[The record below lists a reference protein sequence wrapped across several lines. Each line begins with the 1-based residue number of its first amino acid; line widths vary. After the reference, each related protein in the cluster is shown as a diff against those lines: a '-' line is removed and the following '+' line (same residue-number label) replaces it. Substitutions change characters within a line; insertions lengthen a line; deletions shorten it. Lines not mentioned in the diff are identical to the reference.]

1 MNDSN
6 PGNNF
11 LAAALREF
19 RMYKGLGDKA
29 IERLNEEDLHWQ
41 PSPES
46 NSMAILIRH
55 MAGNMRS
62 RWTDFLTS
70 DGEKPD
76 RNRDTEFEDTGSS
89 KAELIQLWESGW
101 EILFSALEP
110 VTAGMVMHKV
120 SIRQQPLTITEAICR
135 QLSHYSYHVGQMV
148 YLAKQIK
155 DSEFESLS
163 IPKGK
168 SAEFNQNPK
177 QYKS

>member
-1 MNDSN
+1 MSQSN
-6 PGNNF
+6 PGENF

-19 RMYKGLGDKA
+19 KAYKGLGDKA
-29 IERLNEEDLHWQ
+29 IERLNEEELHWQ

-55 MAGNMRS
+55 IAGNMRS

-76 RNRDTEFEDTGSS
+76 RNRDTEFEDGGSS
-89 KAELIQLWESGW
+89 KEELIRLWENGW
-101 EILFSALEP
+101 KILFSALEP
-110 VTAGMVMHKV
+110 VAPDMVLNHVM
-120 SIRQQPLTITEAICR
+120 IRQQPLTIIEAICR
-135 QLSHYSYHVGQMV
+135 QLTHYGYHVGQMV

-168 SAEFNQNPK
+168 SADFNKSPK